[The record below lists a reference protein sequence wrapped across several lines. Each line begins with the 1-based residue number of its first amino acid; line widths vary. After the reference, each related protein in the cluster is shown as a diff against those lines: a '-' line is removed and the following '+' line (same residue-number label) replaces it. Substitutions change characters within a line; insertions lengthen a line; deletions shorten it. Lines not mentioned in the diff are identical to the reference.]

1 MEYKMEEKFLNFV
14 AQIMEIQP
22 EEISMDTEYKVFP
35 KWDSLMMM
43 NLIMEIE
50 EEYNTVI
57 PIEQVGNIKK
67 LGDLFKLLI

>member
-1 MEYKMEEKFLNFV
+1 MEKKFLDFV

-22 EEISMDTEYKVFP
+22 EEISMDTEYKVFS

-50 EEYNTVI
+50 EEYDTVI
-57 PIEQVGNIKK
+57 PIEKVGNIKK
-67 LGDLFKLLI
+67 LEDLFNLLR